1 MNATLFISTVLIWGT
16 TWFAMAL
23 QVGPVPV
30 LLSVFYRFATAGL
43 LFLLGLALIG
53 RLKVPARHHQPWLA
67 AQALCLFGL
76 NYLCFYS
83 AAASVPSGLLAVVFS
98 LATVFNALN
107 AKVFFGEPVT
117 KRALLASI
125 IGVAGLVLL
134 FGSEFE
140 TDNPTATLKGIGLAV
155 LGTMF
160 FSLGNMVSRRNTEA
174 GLETID
180 ANAWAMGYGAVFLL
194 VCVLVTDTGM
204 VMPSDVVFLAALLYL
219 ATFGTI
225 VAFTTYLLL
234 VTRIGALQAAYATVL
249 FPIVALS
256 ISTFAEG
263 YEWTLIKVVGV
274 VLALAGNAVMFWK
287 GGTIKGLVASDR
299 TQI

>member
-1 MNATLFISTVLIWGT
+1 MNATLYISTVLIWGT

-23 QVGPVPV
+23 QVGPVPI

-117 KRALLASI
+117 RRALLASI

-140 TDNPTATLKGIGLAV
+140 TDNPTATVKGIGLAV

-234 VTRIGALQAAYATVL
+234 VTRIGASQAAYATVL

-263 YEWTLIKVVGV
+263 YEWSLIKVVGV

-287 GGTIKGLVASDR
+287 GGTLNGLVASDR
-299 TQI
+299 TQN